1 MLPCTYLGSV
11 TGKRR
16 RLSGVP
22 QPRPVPRMSPQLCRP
37 RGRGWAG
44 PSGPQA
50 VRVFVSPCQKEQ
62 KVAPSPL
69 CWQGG
74 HGGQPRGPRGGTPA
88 AQGDASSRA
97 QPPAVP
103 WPRRR
108 LVRCRPLKAE
118 GPDWPHTGMHDGA
131 AVTPPAP
138 SRGPQESGAVG
149 SSAGLV
155 GVSLRVTAWVI
166 PRVAEG
172 SGLGATS
179 LLPGGGEQRPPL
191 CTWSAALWAVPLEA
205 FRHIAHEKGS
215 L

>member
-50 VRVFVSPCQKEQ
+50 VRVFISPCQKERR
-62 KVAPSPL
+62 VAPSPL

-88 AQGDASSRA
+88 AQGDAFSRA

-138 SRGPQESGAVG
+138 GSTGVGVCGVLSRTCRCLPPSHSLGHPQSSRGLGPWCHQPSPRGRGAEAPSLHLVSSAVG
-149 SSAGLV
+149 CP
-155 GVSLRVTAWVI
+155 
-166 PRVAEG
+166 PRG
-172 SGLGATS
+172 IQTHCS
-179 LLPGGGEQRPPL
+179 
-191 CTWSAALWAVPLEA
+191 
-205 FRHIAHEKGS
+205 
-215 L
+215 